1 MGMESLEQ
9 YVRLN
14 HEYAY
19 ILDQIRQRKSNLVYG
34 VTGAQKGFLA
44 ASMVWELN
52 QSVLYVAETEQR
64 GRELFDDLNFWL
76 NTGERESRFYV
87 NYFPSLD
94 ILPFEVIAQSK
105 ETRHK
110 RMEVLWALLRMPGPV
125 AVVTTL
131 DALSQVLMEPASFNN
146 GFLTLKVGERVEPG
160 ILASRL
166 VELGYERAERVEEKG
181 QFAARGGILDVFC
194 PVAPAPWR
202 MEFFD
207 DEVDS
212 IRFFSVETQRSTEK
226 LKEIILSPAAEFF
239 MDASLKEQAIQRL
252 ESEEKKYRNANRSLI
267 ERSQQIQE
275 FLSEGSYFP
284 GHEQLAPYFFQKK
297 YSLLDYFK
305 GAPLVILDEHGRQAE
320 AAALRER
327 ETREIF
333 VGLLEKGQ
341 ILPGQAENYMSFDEW
356 TRIFAQCRLLAFS
369 LLPKAPH
376 WMKDMSLLGV
386 TAKTVASTM
395 GKTQILSDEL
405 KEWRRLGYGVLIVIN
420 SRERGE
426 RLQDALRDMGIE
438 VFFQNGFFRMQ
449 SRQTAM
455 VLGKLTGGFEFPNWK
470 LVVLSEAEL
479 FHQPK
484 KRAPRK
490 LFEEGKRVLMLEDLK
505 PGDYV
510 VHVSHGIG
518 RYDGI
523 ENLTVGDAVRDY
535 LVIRYQGEDRLYV
548 PTDQASLLQKYNG
561 QESGIPKLSKLGG
574 NDWSRTRNKVK
585 RAVQDLAEGLLALY
599 AARESVQGFA
609 FMEDTPWQKD
619 FEEVFPYEETRDQL
633 RSIEEVKQDMEKPQ
647 VMDRLLCGD
656 VGYGKTEVAMRAA
669 FKAVSSGKQVAVL
682 VPTTVL
688 AQQHFNTFR
697 ERFEGFAMTVSVLNR
712 FKTPKEQK
720 RILSDIKTGRADIV
734 IGTHR
739 LLSKDVEFK
748 DLGLLVVDEEQ
759 RFGVTHK
766 ERIKQMRESVDV
778 LTLTATPIP
787 RTLHMSLTG
796 LRDMSVIE
804 TPPEDRYPVQ
814 TFVVEHSMPMVR
826 EAVRRELT
834 RGGQVYYVHNRIEDI
849 DVVAAE
855 LQTLL
860 PEARV
865 VSAHGRMNEI
875 QLERIMLAFMEGDVD
890 VLVCTTIVESGL
902 DVANANTLIV
912 DNADRLGL
920 AQLYQLRGRV
930 GRSNRVA
937 YAYLTYTKDKVLSE
951 VAEKRL
957 SAIRQFTEL
966 GAGFKIA
973 MKDLEIR
980 GAGNLLGPEQSGQI
994 AAVGFDLYC
1003 RMLEEAI
1010 RERTGDQP
1018 STEEPLSV
1026 EVQLKAYIP
1035 ETYIEDEG
1043 TKIDFYQRINLI
1055 ASPDEV
1061 DALREEM
1068 TDRFGDPPEPLE
1080 NLLHIAVIKA
1090 AAKKARIAAIVQ
1102 DQNHIKLKMRGDH
1115 ALKGG
1120 QLMDLVRKYR
1130 RQVSFNAAADLEI
1143 EVDLLRMEKE
1153 RTLDFLEELVSV
1165 ISDLAEQAQ
1174 TQEET
1179 RTQSQTQEQT
1189 RTQSQTRTRTHAR
1202 A

>member
-1 MGMESLEQ
+1 MESLGQ
-9 YVRLN
+9 YVKLN

-19 ILDQIRQRKSNLVYG
+19 ILDQIKQKKSNLIYG

-44 ASMVWELN
+44 AAMVWDLN
-52 QSVLYVAETEQR
+52 QSLLYVAETEQR
-64 GRELFDDLNFWL
+64 GREFFDDLNFWL
-76 NTGERESRFYV
+76 SVREEESRFYV

-110 RMEVLWALLRMPGPV
+110 RMEVLRALLTEPGPV
-125 AVVTTL
+125 VIVTTL
-131 DALSQVLMEPASFNN
+131 DALSQVLMEPASFYG
-146 GFLTLKVGERVEPG
+146 GFLDLKVGEQ
-160 ILASRL
+160 IQLDLLAVRL
-166 VELGYERAERVEEKG
+166 VELGYERVDRVEEKG
-181 QFAARGGILDVFC
+181 QFAVRGGILDVFC

-202 MEFFD
+202 LEFFD

-212 IRFFSVETQRSTEK
+212 IRFFSAETQRSTEK
-226 LKEIILSPAAEFF
+226 LREITLSPAAEFF
-239 MDASLKEQAIQRL
+239 MDVSLREEAIQRL
-252 ESEEKKYRNANRSLI
+252 EAEEKKYRSANRSLI
-267 ERSQQIQE
+267 ERSRQIQE
-275 FLSEGSYFP
+275 FLTEGSYFP

-297 YSLLDYFK
+297 HTLLSYFK
-305 GAPLVILDEHGRQAE
+305 QEPLVVLDEHGRQAE

-327 ETREIF
+327 ETHEIF

-341 ILPGQAENYMSFDEW
+341 VLPGQAENYIGFDEW
-356 TRIFAQCRLLAFS
+356 TKIFAGGRLVAFS
-369 LLPKAPH
+369 LLPKAPN
-376 WMKDMSLLGV
+376 WMKGMSLLGV
-386 TAKTVASTM
+386 TAKTIASTM

-405 KEWRRLGYGVLIVIN
+405 KEWRRLGYGVLIVIS

-426 RLQDALRDMGIE
+426 RLQDSLRDMGIE
-438 VFFQNGFFRMQ
+438 VFFQNASFQLQ

-470 LVVLSEAEL
+470 LAVLSEAEL

-484 KRAPRK
+484 KRAPKK

-518 RYDGI
+518 RYQGI

-548 PTDQASLLQKYNG
+548 PTDQASLLQKYGG
-561 QESGIPKLSKLGG
+561 QEGGAAKLSKLGG

-585 RAVQDLAEGLLALY
+585 KAVQDLAEGLLALY
-599 AARESVQGFA
+599 AVRESIQGFA

-633 RSIEEVKQDMEKPQ
+633 RSIQEVKIDMEKPK

-688 AQQHFNTFR
+688 AQQHYNTFR
-697 ERFEGFAMTVSVLNR
+697 ERFEGFAMNVNVLNR
-712 FKTPKEQK
+712 FKTAKEQK
-720 RILSDIKTGRADIV
+720 QILCDIKNGRVDIV

-826 EAVRRELT
+826 EAVRRELA

-849 DVVAAE
+849 DITAGE

-865 VSAHGRMNEI
+865 VSAHGRMNEV
-875 QLERIMLAFMEGDVD
+875 QLERVMLAFMEGDVD

-957 SAIRQFTEL
+957 YAIRQFTEL

-1003 RMLEEAI
+1003 NMLEEAI
-1010 RERTGDQP
+1010 RERKG
-1018 STEEPLSV
+1018 EPAAAEDPLCV
-1026 EVQLKAYIP
+1026 EVQLKAFIP
-1035 ETYIEDEG
+1035 GGYIEDEG
-1043 TKIDFYQRINLI
+1043 TKIDFYQRINLL
-1055 ASPDEV
+1055 SDLEGV
-1061 DALREEM
+1061 DSLREEM

-1080 NLLHIAVIKA
+1080 NLLRIAAIKV
-1090 AAKKARIAAIVQ
+1090 AAKKARIAAIAQ
-1102 DQNHIKLKMRGDH
+1102 DQNRVKLKMRDDH
-1115 ALKGG
+1115 LLKGD

-1130 RQVSFNAAADLEI
+1130 RQVSFNAAAGLEI
-1143 EVDLLRMEKE
+1143 EVDLMRMDKE
-1153 RTLDFLEELVSV
+1153 RTLDFLGELVSE
-1165 ISDLAEQAQ
+1165 ISVLAGEGQKAVAVG
-1174 TQEET
+1174 
-1179 RTQSQTQEQT
+1179 SF
-1189 RTQSQTRTRTHAR
+1189 SS
-1202 A
+1202 